1 MLNEPTMTKLKE
13 MRLLAMAEAWSEQ
26 QRSIHFHKLDFD
38 ERFALLVDA
47 EHLHRHNRRLARR
60 LKEAHLRHSHACIEG
75 FESASNRGID
85 SNLVKKLATCDWMRE
100 NLNVLIT
107 GPTGVGKTYLA
118 CALGHSACRKGFR
131 VLYRRASRL
140 IDELALA
147 RADGSLP
154 RLLARLARLD
164 LLILD
169 DWGLNPLRE
178 QARRDL
184 FEVIEDRDAT
194 RSTVVTSQIPLAK
207 WHDYLGDP
215 TIADAIAD
223 RLVHNAYRLELKGP
237 SRRQARKNG

>member
-13 MRLLAMAEAWSEQ
+13 MRLLAMADAWTEQ
-26 QRSIHFHKLDFD
+26 QRSIDFNKLDFD
-38 ERFALLVDA
+38 ERFALLIDA
-47 EHLHRHNRRLARR
+47 EYLHRHNRRLARR
-60 LKEAHLRHSHACIEG
+60 LKEAQLRQSHACIEG
-75 FESASNRGID
+75 FESASKRGID
-85 SNLVKKLATCDWMRE
+85 SSLVKKLATCAWMQE
-100 NLNVLIT
+100 HLNVLIT
-107 GPTGVGKTYLA
+107 GPTGVGKTFLA
-118 CALGHSACRKGFR
+118 CALGHNACRKGFR

-154 RLLARLARLD
+154 RLLTRLARLD

-184 FEVIEDRDAT
+184 FEVIEDCDAT
-194 RSTVVTSQIPLAK
+194 RSTVVTSQIPIAK

-215 TIADAIAD
+215 TIADAIRTWGTSDA
-223 RLVHNAYRLELKGP
+223 GP
-237 SRRQARKNG
+237 AWTSSPD